1 LLGGLA
7 PFFYIHVIRQLKK
20 TVMIKN
26 NYELTLLKDI
36 LDVNWDISNPE
47 ISRASKDALI
57 TRLNELTNELI
68 EQMGVEAYNE
78 FMLNGHEMFK
88 SK

>member
-1 LLGGLA
+1 
-7 PFFYIHVIRQLKK
+7 
-20 TVMIKN
+20 MIKN

-47 ISRASKDALI
+47 ISKASKDALI

>member
-1 LLGGLA
+1 M
-7 PFFYIHVIRQLKK
+7 YYKQLKK
-20 TVMIKN
+20 TVMITN

-47 ISRASKDALI
+47 ISKASKDALI

>member
-1 LLGGLA
+1 M
-7 PFFYIHVIRQLKK
+7 V
-20 TVMIKN
+20 KN

-57 TRLNELTNELI
+57 TRLNELTNELMD
-68 EQMGVEAYNE
+68 QMGVEAYNE

>member
-1 LLGGLA
+1 
-7 PFFYIHVIRQLKK
+7 
-20 TVMIKN
+20 MITN

-47 ISRASKDALI
+47 ISKASKDALI
-57 TRLNELTNELI
+57 TRLNELTNELM

-78 FMLNGHEMFK
+78 FMLNGHEMFR

>member
-1 LLGGLA
+1 
-7 PFFYIHVIRQLKK
+7 
-20 TVMIKN
+20 MIKN

-47 ISRASKDALI
+47 ISRASKDILI
-57 TRLNELTNELI
+57 TRLNELTNELMD
-68 EQMGVEAYNE
+68 QMGVEAYNE

>member
-1 LLGGLA
+1 
-7 PFFYIHVIRQLKK
+7 
-20 TVMIKN
+20 MIKN

-47 ISRASKDALI
+47 ISKASKDALI
-57 TRLNELTNELI
+57 TRLNELTNELM

-78 FMLNGHEMFK
+78 FMLNGHEMFR

>member
-1 LLGGLA
+1 
-7 PFFYIHVIRQLKK
+7 
-20 TVMIKN
+20 MITN

-57 TRLNELTNELI
+57 TRLNELTNELMD
-68 EQMGVEAYNE
+68 QMGVEAYNE

>member
-1 LLGGLA
+1 
-7 PFFYIHVIRQLKK
+7 
-20 TVMIKN
+20 MIKN

>member
-1 LLGGLA
+1 
-7 PFFYIHVIRQLKK
+7 
-20 TVMIKN
+20 MITN

-57 TRLNELTNELI
+57 TRLNQLTNELMD
-68 EQMGVEAYNE
+68 QMGVEAYNE

>member
-1 LLGGLA
+1 
-7 PFFYIHVIRQLKK
+7 
-20 TVMIKN
+20 MIKN

-57 TRLNELTNELI
+57 TRLNELTNELM

>member
-1 LLGGLA
+1 
-7 PFFYIHVIRQLKK
+7 
-20 TVMIKN
+20 MITN

>member
-1 LLGGLA
+1 
-7 PFFYIHVIRQLKK
+7 
-20 TVMIKN
+20 MITN

-57 TRLNELTNELI
+57 TRLNELTNELM

>member
-1 LLGGLA
+1 
-7 PFFYIHVIRQLKK
+7 
-20 TVMIKN
+20 MITN
-26 NYELTLLKDI
+26 NYELALLKDI

-57 TRLNELTNELI
+57 TRLNELTNELMD
-68 EQMGVEAYNE
+68 QMGVEAYNE

>member
-1 LLGGLA
+1 M
-7 PFFYIHVIRQLKK
+7 YYKQLKK
-20 TVMIKN
+20 TVMITN

-57 TRLNELTNELI
+57 TRLNELTNELM

>member
-1 LLGGLA
+1 
-7 PFFYIHVIRQLKK
+7 
-20 TVMIKN
+20 MIKN

-57 TRLNELTNELI
+57 TRLNELTNELMD
-68 EQMGVEAYNE
+68 QMGVEAYNE

>member
-1 LLGGLA
+1 M
-7 PFFYIHVIRQLKK
+7 YYKQLKK
-20 TVMIKN
+20 TVMITN

>member
-1 LLGGLA
+1 M
-7 PFFYIHVIRQLKK
+7 YYKQLKK
-20 TVMIKN
+20 TVMITN

-47 ISRASKDALI
+47 ISKASKDALI
-57 TRLNELTNELI
+57 TRLNELTNELM

>member
-1 LLGGLA
+1 
-7 PFFYIHVIRQLKK
+7 
-20 TVMIKN
+20 MIKN

-68 EQMGVEAYNE
+68 DQMGVEAYNE